1 MRTIQQIQQ
10 KDEKLSIGLIS
21 GTSLDGVDTALVR
34 IKKSGLETK
43 VKLIHFITFPY
54 PEGLKAKL
62 LEISNPS
69 NGSVDEIC
77 RYNVV
82 LGEIFADAIK
92 ALLNKAGVNADEVDF
107 IGSHGQT
114 VHHLPKPEKV
124 FDYTITSTLQLGEP
138 SVIAKRAGILTVA
151 DFRPADMA
159 LGGQGAPLV
168 PYLDFTLFR
177 SLEKS
182 RALLNIGGIA
192 NFTILKNGC
201 SLSDVI
207 AFDTG
212 PGNMLI
218 DFLMNELFLSP
229 FDENGEIASSGRI
242 SAQLLD
248 LTLKHPYFKK
258 QPPKSTGREEFGSE
272 FCEFFLAE
280 SERLNLTK
288 EDCITTASELTVR
301 SILAALKN
309 FGSSSEIVLDEII
322 VSGGGTENLYIMEG
336 LAAASGG
343 VPVKPTDKYGIPSA
357 AKEAILFALL
367 ANETICGNP
376 GNVPSVTGANAPTIL
391 GKICL

>member
-1 MRTIQQIQQ
+1 MNRLQ
-10 KDEKLSIGLIS
+10 KIISKPEKLGIGLIS
-21 GTSLDGVDTALVR
+21 GTSLDGVDAALVR
-34 IKKSGLETK
+34 IKNSGLETK
-43 VKLIHFITFPY
+43 VELIRFITFPY
-54 PEGLKAKL
+54 PEGLREKL
-62 LEISNPS
+62 LEISTPGK
-69 NGSVDEIC
+69 GSVDEIC
-77 RYNVV
+77 RYNIV
-82 LGEIFADAIK
+82 LGEIFANAIN
-92 ALLNKAGVNADEVDF
+92 ALLEKAGVNADEVDF
-107 IGSHGQT
+107 VGSHGQT

-212 PGNMLI
+212 PGNMVI
-218 DFLMNELFLSP
+218 DFLMNELFSSP
-229 FDENGEIASSGRI
+229 FDKNGEIASSGRV
-242 SAQLLD
+242 SEKLLD

-272 FCEFFLAE
+272 FCEKFLAE
-280 SERLNLTK
+280 SERLNLSK
-288 EDCITTASELTVR
+288 EDSITAASELTVR

-309 FGSSSEIVLDEII
+309 FGSSEIVLDEII
-322 VSGGGTENLYIMEG
+322 VSGGGTENLYIMES

-376 GNVPSVTGANAPTIL
+376 GNVPSVTGANTATIL
-391 GKICL
+391 GKICF

>member
-1 MRTIQQIQQ
+1 MNHLQEIIS
-10 KDEKLSIGLIS
+10 KPEKLAIGLLS
-21 GTSLDGVDTALVR
+21 GTSLDGVDAALVNIR
-34 IKKSGLETK
+34 NHGLEVK
-43 VKLIHFITFPY
+43 VKLVDFFTFSY

-62 LEISNPS
+62 LEISTRGK
-69 NGSVDEIC
+69 GSVNEIC

-82 LGEIFADAIK
+82 LGEIFANAIN
-92 ALLNKAGVNADEVDF
+92 ALLKKAGADADDVDF
-107 IGSHGQT
+107 VGSHGQT

-124 FDYTITSTLQLGEP
+124 FGYTITSTLQLGEP
-138 SVIAKRAGILTVA
+138 CVIAKRSGILTVA

-212 PGNMLI
+212 PGNMVI
-218 DFLMNELFLSP
+218 DYLMNKLFSSP
-229 FDENGEIASSGRI
+229 FDKNGEIASSGRI
-242 SAQLLD
+242 SEKLLD

-272 FCEFFLAE
+272 FCEIFLAE
-280 SERLNLTK
+280 SERLNLSK
-288 EDCITTASELTVR
+288 EDSITTASELTVR
-301 SILAALKN
+301 SVLAALKN
-309 FGSSSEIVLDEII
+309 FGPSEIGLDEII
-322 VSGGGTENLYIMEG
+322 VSGGGTENLYIMES
-336 LAAASGG
+336 LAAASAG
-343 VPVKPTDKYGIPSA
+343 VSVKPTDKYGIPSA

-376 GNVPSVTGANAPTIL
+376 GNVPSVTGANTPTIL
-391 GKICL
+391 GKICF

>member
-1 MRTIQQIQQ
+1 MNHLQEIIS
-10 KDEKLSIGLIS
+10 KPEKLSIGLIS
-21 GTSLDGVDTALVR
+21 GTSLDGVDAALVK
-34 IKKSGLETK
+34 IKNSGLETK
-43 VKLIHFITFPY
+43 ARLIEFITFPY
-54 PEGLKAKL
+54 PEGLKEKL
-62 LEISNPS
+62 LEISTPDKGTVN
-69 NGSVDEIC
+69 EIC

-82 LGEIFADAIK
+82 LGEIFADAVK
-92 ALLNKAGVNADEVDF
+92 ALLNKAGVNSGEVDF

-218 DFLMNELFLSP
+218 DFLMNEFFSSP
-229 FDENGEIASSGRI
+229 FDKNGEIASSGRV
-242 SAQLLD
+242 SAKLLD
-248 LTLKHPYFKK
+248 RTLKHPYFKK

-272 FCEFFLAE
+272 FCDFFLAE
-280 SERLNLTK
+280 SERLNLSK
-288 EDCITTASELTVR
+288 EDSITTASELTVR

-309 FGSSSEIVLDEII
+309 FGPSEIVLDEII

-376 GNVPSVTGANAPTIL
+376 GNVPSVTGANTPTIL